1 MAQADYAC
9 ASFVCDT
16 NENWNQNG
24 ENMQG
29 IKILCVG
36 KVKEKYFR
44 DGIECY
50 VRQVRRKYLMEIVEC
65 DDEPTPEG
73 ASAVMERQIREKEGD
88 RLLQKIQEGDYVI
101 ALCIDGK
108 HYSSDVW
115 RERMQK
121 CACRISGSLVFV
133 IGGSLGLSDAVVKR
147 ADEKLS
153 FSAMTFPHQMMRM
166 ILCEQIAGIFT
177 D

>member
-73 ASAVMERQIREKEGD
+73 ASAVMERQIREKKGTGCCRKYRRATMSSLSVLMENII
-88 RLLQKIQEGDYVI
+88 LLT
-101 ALCIDGK
+101 
-108 HYSSDVW
+108 S
-115 RERMQK
+115 
-121 CACRISGSLVFV
+121 
-133 IGGSLGLSDAVVKR
+133 GGSGCKSARTVFPVRWFLLSEVLWA
-147 ADEKLS
+147 
-153 FSAMTFPHQMMRM
+153 FRM
-166 ILCEQIAGIFT
+166 P
-177 D
+177 